1 MYITHIYSHVPWILQ
16 KCFSWCH
23 QADGNLLA
31 YFFYFSYFFISQNP
45 NLSRLLLIL
54 QLQSFFAATKVV
66 WTASVNIQCT
76 CFQFC
81 LYFFIFLCL
90 RICVFKAMVVWT
102 ASVSIWC
109 TISNVASVRLTMHS
123 TSQFVDLPSMRKH
136 SICMY
141 ERELEFL
148 KYLNHQES
156 I

>member
-1 MYITHIYSHVPWILQ
+1 MCLGFYKNVFPDAIRLMVT
-16 KCFSWCH
+16 F
-23 QADGNLLA
+23 LLI
-31 YFFYFSYFFISQNP
+31 FFIFSYFLISQNP

-54 QLQSFFAATKVV
+54 QLQSFFC
-66 WTASVNIQCT
+66 SHQGCLNS
-76 CFQFC
+76 FC
-81 LYFFIFLCL
+81 QHPVHMFSILYFFIFLCL